1 MCCCIIWKFNR
12 SFGCKLSP
20 LKIKTEGS
28 YEGKGGAL
36 RWNYQEKANVRQA
49 AISELCRNE
58 REEVNLAM
66 LTRIADA
73 LNIKDVSVLMQF
85 EENEE

>member
-1 MCCCIIWKFNR
+1 LGVNYP
-12 SFGCKLSP
+12 P
-20 LKIKTEGS
+20 LKLKLREVMK
-28 YEGKGGAL
+28 EKGVTQMEL
-36 RWNYQEKANVRQA
+36 SKKANVRQA

-73 LNIKDVSVLMQF
+73 LNIKNVSVLMQF

>member
-1 MCCCIIWKFNR
+1 M
-12 SFGCKLSP
+12 
-20 LKIKTEGS
+20 
-28 YEGKGGAL
+28 
-36 RWNYQEKANVRQA
+36 
-49 AISELCRNE
+49 CRNE

-73 LNIKDVSVLMQF
+73 LNIKNVSVLMQF